1 MYRFVPYLLYIY
13 TAEWKIVH
21 TYLHRTRE
29 SKLLEMGDELQ
40 NTGDNFS
47 VSCLGWRWHR
57 GKNCFY
63 A

>member
-1 MYRFVPYLLYIY
+1 MYIFVPYLLYIY
-13 TAEWKIVH
+13 TAD
-21 TYLHRTRE
+21 R
-29 SKLLEMGDELQ
+29 KLCIHIYIELERVIIRDGDELQ